1 MKLKYF
7 CKIKFF
13 IVGSFLLFVASQQI
27 SLAGQLKSQKLRD
40 IEIPKIQ
47 RVTLDNGMQLF
58 VVEDRQLPVI
68 KIQAMIRTGSIY
80 DPADKIGL
88 AAVTAKVMR
97 TGGTAAKTG
106 DEIDRLLENA
116 AATVE
121 TRVEQNCG
129 YADLW
134 SIKEKFDTVLPILAD
149 VLMNP
154 AFRQDKIELAKIEF
168 RTEIAQR
175 NDDLHTIS
183 SREFKKLI
191 YGPNSVWAR
200 QTEYDTIDGISREDL
215 IAFHKK
221 FYHPNNVMLS
231 VCGDFNASEMIKK
244 IQAAFKDWQKT
255 DMQLPQVPKVQYEY
269 RQTVNL
275 IRKKDINQTAVYL
288 GHIDGLRS
296 DPDFY
301 ALVVMNRV
309 LGEGFT
315 SRLFKNVRSRQGLA
329 YDVYGAYRA
338 DYDHPGIFYVGC
350 QTKSATTVRAIRAM
364 MEQVKS
370 MTEGEV
376 TDEELAIAKE
386 SYLNSYVFNFDT
398 RDKIVNRMM
407 TFEYFGYPADF
418 LQKTKENIEKVSKK
432 DVLQVA
438 KKHLRPDK
446 MQILAI
452 GRPQDFNEPLSVLG
466 QVREIDIN
474 IPAPNGK

>member
-7 CKIKFF
+7 FILTGFLWFF
-13 IVGSFLLFVASQQI
+13 AAQQV
-27 SLAGQLKSQKLRD
+27 SLAGQLKSPKLRD
-40 IEIPKIQ
+40 IEIPAIQ

-88 AAVTAKVMR
+88 ASVTAKVIR
-97 TGGTAAKTG
+97 TGGTVSKTG

-116 AATVE
+116 AAAVE
-121 TRVEQNCG
+121 TRIEQNCG

-134 SIKEKFDTVLPILAD
+134 SIKENFDIVLPVLAD

-154 AFRQDKIELAKIEF
+154 VFRKDKIELAKIEL
-168 RTEIAQR
+168 RTQIAQR
-175 NDDLHTIS
+175 NDELYTIG

-200 QTEYDTIDGISREDL
+200 QTEYDTIDAISRDDL

-231 VCGDFNASEMIKK
+231 VCGDFNTVEMIKK
-244 IQAAFKDWQKT
+244 IQAAFKDWPKADVQFT
-255 DMQLPQVPKVQYEY
+255 DVPKVQYDY
-269 RQTVNL
+269 RQSVNL
-275 IRKKDINQTAVYL
+275 IRKKDINQSAVYM
-288 GHIDGLRS
+288 GHIDGLMS
-296 DPDFY
+296 DPDYF
-301 ALVVMNRV
+301 ALVVMNKI
-309 LGEGFT
+309 LGDGFT

-329 YDVYGAYRA
+329 YNVFGAYRA
-338 DYDHPGIFYVGC
+338 DYDHPGLFFVGC
-350 QTKSATTVRAIRAM
+350 QTKSSATVLAIRAM
-364 MEQVKS
+364 TQQVKS

-398 RDKIVNRMM
+398 KSKVVNRLI
-407 TFEYFGYPADF
+407 TYEYFGYPADF
-418 LQKTKENIEKVSKK
+418 LQKTIENIGKVSKK
-432 DVLQVA
+432 DVLRVA

-446 MQILAI
+446 MQILAV

-466 QVREIDIN
+466 PVREIDID
-474 IPAPNGK
+474 IPAPKGK

>member
-1 MKLKYF
+1 
-7 CKIKFF
+7 
-13 IVGSFLLFVASQQI
+13 
-27 SLAGQLKSQKLRD
+27 
-40 IEIPKIQ
+40 
-47 RVTLDNGMQLF
+47 MQLF

-68 KIQAMIRTGSIY
+68 QIQAMIRTGSIY

-121 TRVEQNCG
+121 TRVERNCG

-134 SIKEKFDTVLPILAD
+134 SIKEKFDIVLPILAD

-154 AFRQDKIELAKIEF
+154 AFRQDKIELAKIGF

-175 NDDLHTIS
+175 NDELFSIG

-200 QTEYDTIDGISREDL
+200 QTEYDTIDGISRDDL

-231 VCGDFNASEMIKK
+231 VCGDFNTAEMIKK

-255 DMQLPQVPKVQYEY
+255 DVQLPDVPKVQYEY

-275 IRKKDINQTAVYL
+275 IRKKDTNQTGVYL
-288 GHIDGLRS
+288 GHIDGLRN

-329 YDVYGAYRA
+329 YDVFGAYRA

-350 QTKSATTVRAIRAM
+350 QTKSTTTVRAIRAM
-364 MEQVKS
+364 IEQVKS
-370 MTEGEV
+370 MTESEI

-386 SYLNSYVFNFDT
+386 SYLNSDVFNYDT
-398 RDKIVNRMM
+398 RSKIVNRMM
-407 TFEYFGYPADF
+407 TYEYFGYPADF

-474 IPAPNGK
+474 IPAPKGK

>member
-7 CKIKFF
+7 CILT
-13 IVGSFLLFVASQQI
+13 GFLLFITAQQV
-27 SLAGQLKSQKLRD
+27 SSAGQLKSPKLRD
-40 IEIPKIQ
+40 IKIPKIQ

-97 TGGTAAKTG
+97 TGGTVSKTG

-154 AFRQDKIELAKIEF
+154 VFRQDKIELAKIEF

-175 NDDLHTIS
+175 NDELYTIG

-200 QTEYDTIDGISREDL
+200 QTEYDTIDNISRDDL

-231 VCGDFNASEMIKK
+231 VCGDFNAPQMIKK

-255 DMQLPQVPKVQYEY
+255 DVRLPDVPKVQYDY

-275 IRKKDINQTAVYL
+275 IRKKDINQSAVYM
-288 GHIDGLRS
+288 GHIDGLMS
-296 DPDFY
+296 DPDYFS
-301 ALVVMNRV
+301 LVVMNKI
-309 LGEGFT
+309 LGDGFT

-329 YDVYGAYRA
+329 YNVFGVYRA
-338 DYDHPGIFYVGC
+338 DYDHPGIFYVAC
-350 QTKSATTVRAIRAM
+350 QTKSATTVQAVRAM
-364 MEQVKS
+364 MEQVKL

-398 RDKIVNRMM
+398 NNKIVNRLM
-407 TFEYFGYPADF
+407 TYEYFGYPADF

-438 KKHLRPDK
+438 KKHLVPDK

-452 GRPQDFNEPLSVLG
+452 GRPQDFNEPLSVL
-466 QVREIDIN
+466 VPVDVIDIN
-474 IPAPNGK
+474 IPAPKGK